1 MRKNFPYDTEDLWNK
16 DRRYVLHPWQPLETG
31 REEGAMIIAEAEGI
45 YVYDSDGNKFIDG
58 PGGMWCVQIGYGRD
72 EIADAV
78 ADQIRTMPYYSPF
91 TYFGTPPAANLAAKL
106 AELTPGDLNNIFLST
121 AGSEANDTAIRFVQF
136 FNNMLDRPEKKHVIT
151 RDDAY
156 HGSTYLAA
164 SLCGKEGD
172 KYKMDVITDWVHHI
186 SSPNPYRRPDGQSV
200 EDFRDAR
207 VKELEDKI
215 LEVGPH
221 KVAAFIAE
229 PVMASGGMMVPPPGY
244 HKMTLEVCRK
254 YDVIYISDEVVTG
267 FGRLG
272 HFFASEAVFDIVPD
286 IITCAK
292 GLTSG
297 YLPLAAT
304 IISDRL
310 LDQVSGKNA
319 EDVFFANGF
328 TYSGH
333 PVCCVAALKNIEI
346 MEREKICE
354 YVREVGPYFHA
365 KLEELR
371 DLPVVGD
378 VRGSHLLG
386 CVEAVMNKETR
397 ESFPAETKVGKRIDV
412 HCQERGLILRPFGSL
427 CMFSPPLIITRAQI
441 DTMVGIMRDSIVATM
456 ADLKSEGLWDG

>member
-78 ADQIRTMPYYSPF
+78 ADQIRAMPYYSPF

-106 AELTPGDLNNIFLST
+106 AELTPGDLNNVFLST
-121 AGSEANDTAIRFVQF
+121 AGSEANDTAVRFVQF
-136 FNNMLDRPEKKHVIT
+136 FNNMLGRPEKKHVIT
-151 RDDAY
+151 RQDAY

-200 EDFRDAR
+200 EAFRDAR

-319 EDVFFANGF
+319 EDVYFSNGF

-333 PVCCVAALKNIEI
+333 PVSCAAALKNIEI

-354 YVREVGPYFHA
+354 HVREVGPYLHE

-371 DLPVVGD
+371 DLPIVGD

-386 CVEAVMNKETR
+386 CVEAVTDKASR
-397 ESFPAETKVGKRIDV
+397 ELFHAETKVGKRIDV

-441 DTMVGIMRDSIVATM
+441 DTMVGIMRDSIEATM